1 MNTRRTKQCALA
13 GCSLHCKLYLKL
25 ASSLSLRSICT
36 RCYLPYDARSALK
49 RFSRLLY
56 QHMASLVGWIHVA
69 SFTWRLLQV
78 PLSFFDKDLPDLPCV
93 TRILVY
99 STSHL
104 IHIVFC
110 GLQFN
115 SKIIFHFIAD
125 MMDKS
130 TSLYVLSHIGDQFCS
145 VMQEERKAI
154 TQAGENGNKTS
165 QSLSGTRCIVI
176 L

>member
-1 MNTRRTKQCALA
+1 M
-13 GCSLHCKLYLKL
+13 
-25 ASSLSLRSICT
+25 
-36 RCYLPYDARSALK
+36 
-49 RFSRLLY
+49 
-56 QHMASLVGWIHVA
+56 
-69 SFTWRLLQV
+69 
-78 PLSFFDKDLPDLPCV
+78 KDLPDLPCV

>member
-1 MNTRRTKQCALA
+1 MA

-25 ASSLSLRSICT
+25 ASSLGLRSICT

-56 QHMASLVGWIHVA
+56 QHMASLLVE
-69 SFTWRLLQV
+69 STLPLSRRLLQV
-78 PLSFFDKDLPDLPCV
+78 PLSFFVKDLPDLPGV

>member
-13 GCSLHCKLYLKL
+13 WLDALYIANFILSWPLHWACVQSVPAAIYPM
-25 ASSLSLRSICT
+25 T
-36 RCYLPYDARSALK
+36 
-49 RFSRLLY
+49 RLLLPT
-56 QHMASLVGWIHVA
+56 HGLLVGWIHVA

>member
-36 RCYLPYDARSALK
+36 RCYLPYDAPFVPTHGL
-49 RFSRLLY
+49 
-56 QHMASLVGWIHVA
+56 LVGWIHVA